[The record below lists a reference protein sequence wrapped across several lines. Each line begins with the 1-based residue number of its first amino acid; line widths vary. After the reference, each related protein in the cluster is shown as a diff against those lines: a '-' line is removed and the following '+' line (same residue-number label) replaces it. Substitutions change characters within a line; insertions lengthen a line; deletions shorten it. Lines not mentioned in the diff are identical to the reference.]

1 MNSTILIV
9 CRKEV
14 IENSR
19 DRRTL
24 FSTLFFGPLFGPALF
39 AIMINV
45 TVSQTLSGADEAIT
59 LPIIGQAYA
68 PNLVDFLRR
77 QGVEP
82 SAELNSLEEAT
93 ASVSEGEHE
102 IVLVIDPE
110 FPENF
115 RAGGD
120 ARVTLVF
127 DQSQTRA
134 NLSTRRVR
142 GLLNA
147 YARQLSFMRLQARG
161 ISPLLLRPITVD
173 EFDVSTATGRSV
185 IILGMLTYFLLFA
198 TLMGGFYLAIDSTA
212 GERER
217 GSLEPLLTNP
227 VARSDLLLGKMA
239 ATICYMMLSLTLT
252 VVGFTVALYFVP
264 LEQLGMSSNFGL
276 LVALKIILILAPF
289 APLGAAL
296 MTLVASFTRSY
307 KEAQTY
313 LGLVLLVPT
322 MPLIVATILNIRPD
336 FSLMWIPSLSQHLLI
351 IELIK
356 AEPMNLG
363 YLGVS
368 TTCTLLL
375 GALLAWLATRLY
387 DRERLLRQ

>member
-1 MNSTILIV
+1 MISTILTV

-14 IENSR
+14 VENSR

-24 FSTLFFGPLFGPALF
+24 FSSLFFGPLFGPALF
-39 AIMINV
+39 ALMINV
-45 TVSQTLSGADEAIT
+45 TVSQALSGADEVIT
-59 LPIIGQAYA
+59 LPIIGQAHA

-77 QGVEP
+77 GNVEP
-82 SAELNSLEEAT
+82 SAELKSLEEAT
-93 ASVSEGEHE
+93 AAVREGEHE
-102 IVLVIDPE
+102 IVLVIGPE
-110 FPENF
+110 FPANF

-127 DQSQTRA
+127 DQSQTRV
-134 NLSTRRVR
+134 NLDARRVR
-142 GLLNA
+142 GLLNT
-147 YARQLSFMRLQARG
+147 YSRQLTVMRLQARG

-173 EFDVSTATGRSV
+173 DFDVSTATGRSV
-185 IILGMLTYFLLFA
+185 ILLGMLTYFLLFA

-217 GSLEPLLTNP
+217 GSLEPLLTTP
-227 VARSDLLLGKMA
+227 VARADLLLGKMA
-239 ATICYMMLSLTLT
+239 ATISYMLLSLVLT
-252 VVGFTVALYFVP
+252 IVGFTVALYFLP
-264 LEQLGMSSNFGL
+264 LEQLGMSSNFGPV
-276 LVALKIILILAPF
+276 VALKIILILAPF

-296 MTLVASFTRSY
+296 MTLVASFTRTY

-322 MPLIVATILNIRPD
+322 LPLIFATLLNIRPD

-351 IELIK
+351 TELIK
-356 AEPMNLG
+356 AEPLNLG
-363 YLGVS
+363 HLGVS
-368 TTCTLLL
+368 TTSTLLM

-387 DRERLLRQ
+387 DRERLLG

>member
-1 MNSTILIV
+1 MSSTILTV

-24 FSTLFFGPLFGPALF
+24 FSTLLFGPLFGPALF

-45 TVSQTLSGADEAIT
+45 MISQALSGAEEDIT
-59 LPIIGQAYA
+59 LPIVGQEHA

-77 QGVEP
+77 RGVEA
-82 SAELNSLEEAT
+82 SADLESLEEAT
-93 ASVSEGEHE
+93 AAVREGEHE
-102 IVLVIDPE
+102 IVLVISPE
-110 FPENF
+110 FPANF

-120 ARVTLVF
+120 ARVTLIF
-127 DQSQTRA
+127 DPSQTRL

-147 YARQLSFMRLQARG
+147 YSRQLAFMRLQARG
-161 ISPLLLRPITVD
+161 ISPLLLRPITID
-173 EFDVSTATGRSV
+173 EFDLSTATGRSV
-185 IILGMLTYFLLFA
+185 ILLGMLTYLLLFA
-198 TLMGGFYLAIDSTA
+198 TLMGGFHLAIDSTA

-217 GSLEPLLTNP
+217 GSLEPLLTTP
-227 VARSDLLLGKMA
+227 VARADLLLGKMA
-239 ATICYMMLSLTLT
+239 ATSCYMMLSLTLT
-252 VVGFTVALYFVP
+252 VAGFTVALYFAP
-264 LEQLGMSSNFGL
+264 LEQMGMSSNFGL

-289 APLGAAL
+289 VPLGAAL
-296 MTLVASFTRSY
+296 MTLVASFTKSY

-322 MPLIVATILNIRPD
+322 LPLIIATFLNIRPD
-336 FSLMWIPSLSQHLLI
+336 LSLMWIPSLSQHLLI

-356 AEPMNLG
+356 AEPLNLG

-368 TTCTLLL
+368 TTSTLLF
-375 GALLAWLATRLY
+375 GALLAWLAIRLY